1 MPEDSNDPHALQLAT
16 STEGDQGVVSASG
29 ELDANSAGHLRD
41 ACDEVFA
48 QGQAALVLDLAG
60 ITFIDSSGLS
70 ALIYAYKQAGERHA
84 TLTLRSSSPA
94 VKRLLEMTGQFE
106 RFLGPEA

>member
-1 MPEDSNDPHALQLAT
+1 MLEDSSDPHALQVAT

-70 ALIYAYKQAGERHA
+70 VLIYAYKQAGERDGS
-84 TLTLRSSSPA
+84 LTLRSSSAA
-94 VKRLLEMTGQFE
+94 VNRLLEMTGQSE